1 LRQSE
6 RRLTTTV
13 TWTRERT
20 LLRLIGVALIGAVV
34 TVSSVANA
42 NSRIPADVAERLTP
56 QQIQTYSAYLVQR
69 NAFERQLEMY
79 WALVEERR
87 EHRKKKYIGKIP
99 FVADDYVA
107 QYPPK
112 YAGPPM
118 PPDVQAILTQTR
130 PTVPDKPMA
139 GVADFLASAR
149 DVYGFQ
155 PTLTTERA
163 FKRSYAQ
170 DALASGLTK
179 DQVVRVYALETGG
192 RGTFDMQAGIDPDTK
207 QGRPISSAIGY
218 AQLLHANSVSELVKH
233 GDGFIQRLY
242 GLASRN
248 DVTGP
253 RRAAI
258 IAKANVL
265 KTMLR
270 NAKMVPNEWSAH
282 QQMAKTPNGLG
293 IHALN
298 LDADVGPWLQVLK
311 LRGLL
316 ETAAREAGRGRLTG
330 AELELMNLAG
340 PRTGLEMMQAVGRT
354 MPTANFFS
362 QGGYYRNTVVREKN
376 GIQLLAALEER
387 MEAGLKKPGSI
398 EFAQV
403 FDEVALGVAPLP
415 SGVGGALTAASVKM
429 RGSIGARGDAYI
441 PPVLPTLQP

>member
-1 LRQSE
+1 M
-6 RRLTTTV
+6 RRV
-13 TWTRERT
+13 GR
-20 LLRLIGVALIGAVV
+20 VALTVALLAMAGA
-34 TVSSVANA
+34 AIA
-42 NSRIPADVAERLTP
+42 AERIPADIAERLTP
-56 QQIQTYSAYLVQR
+56 QQVQAYSGYLVQR

-87 EHRKKKYIGKIP
+87 EHRKRKYVAKVP

-112 YAGPPM
+112 YVGPPM
-118 PPDVQAILTQTR
+118 PVDVQVILTQTR
-130 PTVPDKPMA
+130 PTVPDKPLP
-139 GVADFLASAR
+139 GLADFLESAR
-149 DVYGFQ
+149 AVYGFQ
-155 PTLTTERA
+155 PTLTTERL
-163 FKRSYAQ
+163 FKRAYAQ
-170 DALASGLTK
+170 DALQSGLTK

-242 GLASRN
+242 GLASRS
-248 DVTGP
+248 DVVGP

-265 KTMLR
+265 KAMLR

-354 MPTANFFS
+354 MPTSNFFS
-362 QGGYYRNTVVREKN
+362 QGGYYRNTIVREKN
-376 GIQLLAALEER
+376 GMQLLAALEER

-415 SGVGGALTAASVKM
+415 SGVGGALPAASVKM
-429 RGSIGARGDAYI
+429 RGTVGVRGDAYV
-441 PPVLPTLQP
+441 PPALPTSQP